1 MMKGQMEEDQASMV
15 LSSLNQTMEPWGSMA
30 AQEPR
35 G

>member
-15 LSSLNQTMEPWGSMA
+15 PSSLKRTMAPWGSMA
-30 AQEPR
+30 AQEPC